1 MVFKKSKLSLLILS
15 LSLALTSAFA
25 QDEAN
30 SAKQVVEKFQTELI
44 SVMKEGKK
52 LGYAGRYAKLQD
64 PVINIHDLPKIAR
77 VILGKDRE
85 ALTPDQQKTL
95 EDVIIRLS
103 IASYAHNFKEFSGEE
118 FAFDSEE
125 ETQRGQVVVHSHLN
139 IPNDKP
145 VKFDYMLKES
155 EHNWRIINISAN
167 GVSDLALKRSEYT
180 SILQKEGF
188 DSLITKINEKI
199 DGYSKL

>member
-64 PVINIHDLPKIAR
+64 PVINSHDLPKIAR

-125 ETQRGQVVVHSHLN
+125 ETS
-139 IPNDKP
+139 NDVWK
-145 VKFDYMLKES
+145 
-155 EHNWRIINISAN
+155 
-167 GVSDLALKRSEYT
+167 
-180 SILQKEGF
+180 
-188 DSLITKINEKI
+188 KI
-199 DGYSKL
+199 DCNCY